1 MFNRKGVVYK
11 YFVRLLSL
19 QSKASDVWTHSHS
32 LFLTVTNVSKQ
43 ITVQCTIIKCNLVSY
58 MYIVLKRVIHDDVS
72 PYHVKSKYRYRL
84 INEMKAI
91 KATLR
96 L

>member
-43 ITVQCTIIKCNLVSY
+43 ITVQCTIIKCN
-58 MYIVLKRVIHDDVS
+58 
-72 PYHVKSKYRYRL
+72 RL
-84 INEMKAI
+84 IHVHSLK
-91 KATLR
+91 KSHS
-96 L
+96 

>member
-19 QSKASDVWTHSHS
+19 QNKASDVWTHSHS

-58 MYIVLKRVIHDDVS
+58 MYIV
-72 PYHVKSKYRYRL
+72 
-84 INEMKAI
+84 
-91 KATLR
+91 
-96 L
+96 